1 MFDMR
6 HLLVLLVFY
15 SFAFSQSLLFDDKDD
30 FISITPSEEVED
42 INGITIS
49 TWIHKEKNSNY
60 EETLIDFGGTDSKD
74 TPYRYIIKFEGNRI
88 KAWVEGSAFDGTNVS
103 FLTCANC
110 LYEDLP
116 IYDQWINIV
125 AVYTPN
131 SSKLYF
137 NGMLIGSSIFNLSA
151 ESLSIFNETGNYF
164 IGKNAT
170 VKDSYFEGYI
180 DEVAVWSKPL
190 TFVDVKNLYENTRS
204 NRFFYSN
211 DLIGFWSMEE
221 GQGNILRDQGIFY
234 NNALIIGAEWNSFSR
249 ANNQIGIQNV
259 TSSEISLSHY
269 PNPFNSKVTLV
280 YELPN
285 PGLVKVDIYDIMGK
299 QVKSLVNDYRKSGIN
314 SVKWDGTN
322 YNNKL
327 VPSGTYFYKVESLG
341 YIKTKKIQFVK

>member
-1 MFDMR
+1 MFGMR

-15 SFAFSQSLLFDDKDD
+15 SFVFSQSLLFDDKDD
-30 FISITPSEEVED
+30 FISISPSEEVED

-180 DEVAVWSKPL
+180 DEVA
-190 TFVDVKNLYENTRS
+190 
-204 NRFFYSN
+204 
-211 DLIGFWSMEE
+211 
-221 GQGNILRDQGIFY
+221 
-234 NNALIIGAEWNSFSR
+234 
-249 ANNQIGIQNV
+249 
-259 TSSEISLSHY
+259 
-269 PNPFNSKVTLV
+269 
-280 YELPN
+280 
-285 PGLVKVDIYDIMGK
+285 GK
-299 QVKSLVNDYRKSGIN
+299 IN
-314 SVKWDGTN
+314 CAK
-322 YNNKL
+322 Y
-327 VPSGTYFYKVESLG
+327 LG
-341 YIKTKKIQFVK
+341 YSIKELGKFWKIGEWYGLDTHPIEKIVSNESIVSFKEGTKLLFNFAKLAVRGIPEDYKIQLPINYIHKKGYQIPAVLDVTISFKPIVCSIKTTFFKTKNI

>member
-1 MFDMR
+1 MR
-6 HLLVLLVFY
+6 QSLIFLF
-15 SFAFSQSLLFDDKDD
+15 FATFVQSQSLLFDNRDD
-30 FISITPSEEVED
+30 FISISPSEEVE
-42 INGITIS
+42 NMEGITIS
-49 TWIHKEKNSNY
+49 TWIYKEKNSNY
-60 EETLIDFGGTDSKD
+60 EETLIDFGGKDSKD

-116 IYDQWINIV
+116 IYDQWIIID

-151 ESLSIFNETGNYF
+151 ESLSIFNNSGNYF

-170 VKDSYFEGYI
+170 VKDSYFEGYV
-180 DEVAVWSKPL
+180 DEVAVWSKAL
-190 TFVDVKNLYENTRS
+190 SFVDVKNLYENTRS

-221 GQGNILRDQGIFY
+221 GHGNIIRDQGIY
-234 NNALIIGAEWNSFSR
+234 HNNGLIIGAEWNNFNRNNNTVELNNFSD
-249 ANNQIGIQNV
+249 
-259 TSSEISLSHY
+259 SEIALSHY

-285 PGLVKVDIYDIMGK
+285 PGLVNVDIYDIMGK
-299 QVKSLVNDYRKSGIN
+299 KVKSLVNDFHNSGIN
-314 SVKWDGTN
+314 SVKWNGTN
-322 YNNKL
+322 DNNYL

-341 YIKTKKIQFVK
+341 YTKTNKIQFVK